1 MVQINTVCK
10 CRACLRSKVPCS
22 VWLCVEAGRKPS
34 FVLSPKD
41 LEMSVAEA
49 DEEAIKWFLIAAKW
63 GLAEGMNSL
72 ARKLWADNGL
82 KTDQHV
88 AWETEEVDEQC

>member
-1 MVQINTVCK
+1 
-10 CRACLRSKVPCS
+10 
-22 VWLCVEAGRKPS
+22 
-34 FVLSPKD
+34 
-41 LEMSVAEA
+41 MSVAEA

-88 AWETEEVDEQC
+88 AWETEEVRLSSRVSPLLKYHPDCHSCNFPDDDRLKRTLISNLSF